1 MIKNLTNYDMSIMG
15 KKATLDACMKLK
27 SDWGNNLR
35 IYLLKFRKQNR
46 CLDQITKTEVTFDY
60 SYLNNCATEDTHQ
73 YVKDN
78 IGNQAG
84 LEKALREVAHDI
96 KSWAEYT
103 EAKSITNF

>member
-1 MIKNLTNYDMSIMG
+1 M
-15 KKATLDACMKLK
+15 KKKRILLGLSAFALVGLATVLSSCDGDKK
-27 SDWGNNLR
+27 
-35 IYLLKFRKQNR
+35 YTVKFVDGQ
-46 CLDQITKTEVTFDY
+46 QEITKTEVTFDY

-78 IGNQAG
+78 IENQAG